1 MSTQVKNTIGL
12 IRSKLS
18 SMNIE
23 FPEIN
28 EVTFQNDNNQCYDA
42 YLVACK
48 KIINEVCHIPFIN
61 HQIMIKSLLF
71 SLKNT
76 SLQIILL

>member
-1 MSTQVKNTIGL
+1 MSTQVKNIIGL

-48 KIINEVCHIPFIN
+48 KIINEVWHISFIN

-76 SLQIILL
+76 SLQIILP